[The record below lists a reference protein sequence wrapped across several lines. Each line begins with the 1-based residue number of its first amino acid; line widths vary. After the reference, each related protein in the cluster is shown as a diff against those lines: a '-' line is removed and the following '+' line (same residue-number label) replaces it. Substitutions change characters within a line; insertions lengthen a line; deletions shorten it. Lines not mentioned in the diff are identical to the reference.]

1 MKYLRKNS
9 ILYDIYKATHYILFK
24 RHIYG
29 LTSSLRVLPDFIVI
43 GVVRGGTTSIY
54 HYLGQH
60 NCIRKSAYDELGFFD
75 DNYHLGLNWYRS
87 MFPTRFIK
95 NRIIKKYGKFMTY
108 EVTPFY
114 IYNPKVVQRIYDIL
128 PKIKVIAV
136 LRNPVDRAYSN
147 YYLGVRSND
156 EKRTFED
163 AIDSDL
169 KKIQDTSND
178 DYFGQ
183 MIDKSYIARGFY
195 SEQLQIWMDKFPK
208 EQLLVISSEDLARKT
223 DDTLAIIF
231 DFLKLPNYKIR
242 DLTKRNE
249 AKYPPMN
256 QDTRKMLVDYF
267 RPHNEKLYSLLGR
280 KFDWD
285 K

>member
-208 EQLLVISSEDLARKT
+208 RAATSNLI
-223 DDTLAIIF
+223 
-231 DFLKLPNYKIR
+231 
-242 DLTKRNE
+242 
-249 AKYPPMN
+249 
-256 QDTRKMLVDYF
+256 
-267 RPHNEKLYSLLGR
+267 
-280 KFDWD
+280 
-285 K
+285 

>member
-9 ILYDIYKATHYILFK
+9 ILYDIYQQLYYVLLK
-24 RHIYG
+24 RHVYA
-29 LTSSLRVLPDFIVI
+29 LTSTFRVLPDLIVI
-43 GVVRGGTTSIY
+43 GVVRGGTTSLY
-54 HYLGQH
+54 HYLSQH
-60 NCIRKSAYDELGFFD
+60 PCITKSAYDELGFFD